1 MKILQNVF
9 ILYVVFLIS
18 LLNIGWFIYYNNY
31 NSLIAF
37 ITCCLIVY
45 LINHNMIVVLGVS
58 MILVNTLSMFNLV
71 KIINKDGFKEGN
83 TADPNLIHGVKTI
96 RIENYN
102 QPNRSYIQIA
112 ELAAYNTA
120 GHNVAYRKPTKA
132 SGNWPGYDPWKGV
145 DGRWN
150 SFHTAPTIRETD
162 YWEVDLGTEHTL
174 TRIVYYNRNECCRER
189 IIGQTMIL
197 YNRDRQVIKRFQFTN
212 SDLVQTFGVY
222 TQHDLDNKVKAR
234 DADIF
239 NTIPV

>member
-1 MKILQNVF
+1 
-9 ILYVVFLIS
+9 
-18 LLNIGWFIYYNNY
+18 
-31 NSLIAF
+31 
-37 ITCCLIVY
+37 
-45 LINHNMIVVLGVS
+45 MIVVLGVS

-102 QPNRSYIQIA
+102 QPNPSYIQIA

-120 GHNVAYRKPTKA
+120 GQNVAYRKPTTA
-132 SGNWPGYDPWKGV
+132 SGNWPGYDPWKAV